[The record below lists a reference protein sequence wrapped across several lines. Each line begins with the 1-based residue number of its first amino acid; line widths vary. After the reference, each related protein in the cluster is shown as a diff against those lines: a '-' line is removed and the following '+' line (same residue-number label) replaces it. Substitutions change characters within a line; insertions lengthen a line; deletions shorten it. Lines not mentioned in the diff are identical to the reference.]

1 MGRLRKNLVNETKL
15 FSNDYYFVNN
25 PKDFKQLWKTNVFKN
40 NNSIEIEVG
49 SGKGLFIVQKAITF
63 PNINF
68 IAIDKFSTVLF
79 QILKKINLHC
89 QSNETNLNNIKIICA
104 DAKDLC
110 NYFDKNEIDKCY
122 LNFSDPWPKKR
133 HEKNRLTSLKYLKIY
148 DCITK
153 KNSPV
158 EFKTDN
164 LSLYE
169 YTKNELIKNS
179 YKIIL
184 DTIDLYASEKNLK
197 DNFPTEYEIKWVNKN
212 AKIKKIIF
220 LTK

>member
-1 MGRLRKNLVNETKL
+1 MGRLRKNSVNEFKL

-25 PKDFKQLWKTNVFKN
+25 PKDFKGLWKSKIFQNEN
-40 NNSIEIEVG
+40 PIEIEIG
-49 SGKGLFIVQKAITF
+49 SGKGLFIIQKAINF
-63 PNINF
+63 PSINF

-79 QILKKINLHC
+79 QVLKKINLYNKTATT
-89 QSNETNLNNIKIICA
+89 SLKNIKIISV

-110 NYFDKNEIDKCY
+110 NIFDKNEIDKCY

-133 HEKNRLTSLKYLKIY
+133 HEKNRLTNFEYLKIY
-148 DCITK
+148 DSITK
-153 KNSPV
+153 KNSLV

-164 LSLYE
+164 LPLYE
-169 YTKNELIKNS
+169 FTKKELFKNS

-184 DTIDLYASEKNLK
+184 DTIDLYADKQNLE
-197 DNFPTEYEIKWVNKN
+197 NNLQTEYEIKWSNKG